1 MRCVT
6 PGRRAEQNSRKG
18 GETVRASEMTR
29 AWFRPVAVSYFC
41 AVSSAD
47 CPAFGGRL
55 IVDADIGGGI
65 LCGMV

>member
-1 MRCVT
+1 MRRVT
-6 PGRRAEQNSRKG
+6 PGRRAEQNAER